1 MSDDIEGS
9 GEQTRIIA
17 GLGRSLLP
25 ASSNKLES
33 WLSQGHTKVQS
44 IANYSARS
52 AHENTASSSWL
63 RVKVRIRGTAPMRAA
78 WLALE

>member
-1 MSDDIEGS
+1 MTSRGQGS
-9 GEQTRIIA
+9 KHGSLRALAARCFQQAATSLKAGFLKGTR
-17 GLGRSLLP
+17 
-25 ASSNKLES
+25 N
-33 WLSQGHTKVQS
+33 VQS

>member
-1 MSDDIEGS
+1 MTSRGQGS
-9 GEQTRIIA
+9 KHG
-17 GLGRSLLP
+17 SLLV
-25 ASSNKLES
+25 
-33 WLSQGHTKVQS
+33 WLLRATSLKAGFLKGTRNVQS